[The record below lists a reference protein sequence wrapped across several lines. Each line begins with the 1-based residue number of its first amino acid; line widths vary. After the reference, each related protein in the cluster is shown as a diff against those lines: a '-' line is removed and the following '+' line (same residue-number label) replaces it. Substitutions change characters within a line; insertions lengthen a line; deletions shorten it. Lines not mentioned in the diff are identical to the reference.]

1 MEDSKLEEILEKVIS
16 KKSDMLDEKFAKF
29 EHSLRNDIVNLRN
42 DLNSV
47 KELNK
52 KELSKITESVNDI
65 EDGQK
70 FIEKEFEDQI
80 EKIKDLIKDNKKL
93 FSENQRL
100 HNEIK
105 ALYQSQEENQTE
117 INKLAQYNRS
127 SFMLELSGIPRQ
139 DDENAIDLVNKNAV
153 VAGICNFDVSQI
165 DIAHRVS
172 QKGTAPIIF
181 LFNRKT
187 DRANFYIQK
196 KKLFKV
202 RANHIVKPNNN
213 EDHSESEVC
222 LPGLER
228 ENSYIYMNKSLTS
241 MNRMLL
247 REARKESN
255 RLKYEFP
262 GYPVNGQ
269 VRVKKSKSSEYIPIN
284 SKHDLANIT

>member
-16 KKSDMLDEKFAKF
+16 KTSDMLDEKFAKF

-52 KELSKITESVNDI
+52 KKLCKVRESANDI

-70 FIEKEFEDQI
+70 FIEKEHEEQK
-80 EKIKDLIKDNKKL
+80 EKIKDLIKGNKKM
-93 FSENQRL
+93 FSENQGL

-105 ALYQSQEENQTE
+105 ALYQIQEENQIE

-139 DDENAIDLVNKNAV
+139 DDENAIDLVNKTAV

-172 QKGTAPIIF
+172 EKRTAPMIV
-181 LFNRKT
+181 LFNRKV
-187 DRANFYIQK
+187 DRTNFY
-196 KKLFKV
+196 
-202 RANHIVKPNNN
+202 R
-213 EDHSESEVC
+213 
-222 LPGLER
+222 
-228 ENSYIYMNKSLTS
+228 
-241 MNRMLL
+241 
-247 REARKESN
+247 
-255 RLKYEFP
+255 
-262 GYPVNGQ
+262 
-269 VRVKKSKSSEYIPIN
+269 
-284 SKHDLANIT
+284 